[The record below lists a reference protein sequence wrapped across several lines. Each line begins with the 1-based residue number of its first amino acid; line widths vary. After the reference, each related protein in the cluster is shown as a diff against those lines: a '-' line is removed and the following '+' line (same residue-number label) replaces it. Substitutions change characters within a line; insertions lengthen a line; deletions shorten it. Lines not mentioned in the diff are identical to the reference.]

1 MLLIVLA
8 ATADSIVQI
17 YGCCRIGRIVNDIGF
32 GNRHLE
38 MNLRMYISVLINE
51 TAFIDGK
58 KHVTFRYY
66 NFMSSSD

>member
-1 MLLIVLA
+1 MQFLTIVKLKKLGHCNIN
-8 ATADSIVQI
+8 TYINVQKKKH
-17 YGCCRIGRIVNDIGF
+17 YKRF

-58 KHVTFRYY
+58 KHVT
-66 NFMSSSD
+66 

>member
-1 MLLIVLA
+1 MVKNIMC
-8 ATADSIVQI
+8 I
-17 YGCCRIGRIVNDIGF
+17 RF

-58 KHVTFRYY
+58 KHVTFRHY